1 MDSLESNPEP
11 RFLAIGKG
19 VMLEL
24 STLTKGFFSHFE
36 GTTHEDI
43 DQFRKKKRGKCLGEK
58 RPKGNCIYYRRKT
71 AKNRIRC
78 SLYSMI
84 ITPLKEN
91 FQSFKQPSTPIRITF
106 SSTSFINRLFQR
118 SNI

>member
-1 MDSLESNPEP
+1 MCFAMDSLESNPEP

-43 DQFRKKKRGKCLGEK
+43 DQFRKKKKEENVWVRNVRREIAFIIDGKW
-58 RPKGNCIYYRRKT
+58 P
-71 AKNRIRC
+71 RIGYVVAC
-78 SLYSMI
+78 
-84 ITPLKEN
+84 T
-91 FQSFKQPSTPIRITF
+91 Q
-106 SSTSFINRLFQR
+106 
-118 SNI
+118 